1 MTKEKEI
8 QILQSLKGDTY
19 FAQMFGDDIDMM
31 CENISVDFPIESG
44 CKFNTKAE
52 ILQKELKEQ
61 KQQAKQEALDFA
73 YDIILAFHEGD
84 GVRDK
89 VYQTIESRI
98 GIDEMIKFKHSQ
110 KIELSDTEINYLV
123 DKLR

>member
-19 FAQMFGDDIDMM
+19 FAQKFGADIDTM
-31 CENISVDFPIESG
+31 CYNIKNDFAIECG
-44 CKFNTKAE
+44 CTFNAE
-52 ILQKELKEQ
+52 VAVLQKELKEQ
-61 KQQAKQEALDFA
+61 KQQVKQDALDFA
-73 YDIILAFHEGD
+73 YDIILALREGD

-98 GIDEMIKFKHSQ
+98 GIDEIIKFKHWQ

-123 DKLR
+123 GKLR

>member
-19 FAQMFGDDIDMM
+19 FAQMFGDDIDRM

-44 CKFNTKAE
+44 CKFNIKAE
-52 ILQKELKEQ
+52 VLQKELKEQ
-61 KQQAKQEALDFA
+61 KEQAKQEALDFA
-73 YDIILAFHEGD
+73 FGIILDFREGN

-123 DKLR
+123 GKLR